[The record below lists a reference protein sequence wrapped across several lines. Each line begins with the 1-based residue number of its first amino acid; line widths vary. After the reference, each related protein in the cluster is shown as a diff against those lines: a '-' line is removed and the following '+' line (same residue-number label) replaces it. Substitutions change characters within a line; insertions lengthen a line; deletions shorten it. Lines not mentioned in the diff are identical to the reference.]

1 MGRSQTTFE
10 IRVNWGL
17 WSVIFSVGTAMVL
30 LRKEVRNK
38 RHKIIYLI
46 NKSTFLFHRQ
56 EEDLK
61 EGDNHTFDA
70 VCREE

>member
-1 MGRSQTTFE
+1 
-10 IRVNWGL
+10 
-17 WSVIFSVGTAMVL
+17 MVL

-61 EGDNHTFDA
+61 EADNHTFDA